1 MTMATILSFH
11 PRGPAGPASLPP
23 DHEAE
28 LIVFPGVRYERREPD
43 GGDGRPPGPKR
54 KQAAET

>member
-1 MTMATILSFH
+1 MAMATILSFH
-11 PRGPAGPASLPP
+11 PRRPSGPASLPP
-23 DHEAE
+23 GHEAQ

-43 GGDGRPPGPKR
+43 GGGNHPPDPKR